1 MLLRKGVVPY
11 EYMDSWERFVEKLL
25 PKKENFY
32 SSLNIEDITDVDYS
46 HVKRVFK
53 IFSNKNIVEYHNLF
67 VQSGYYFQM
76 FLSILWINVL
86 KYMTLTLLI
95 FEACLKKTGIKSEI
109 LTNADILLMVE
120 KGVRGGICHA
130 IHRYAK
136 ANKYMKKPY

>member
-1 MLLRKGVVPY
+1 
-11 EYMDSWERFVEKLL
+11 MDSWERFVEKLL

-53 IFSNKNIVEYHNLF
+53 IFNNKNIVEYHNLF
-67 VQSGYYFQM
+67 VQSVYYFQM

-95 FEACLKKTGIKSEI
+95 FEACLKKTGMKSEI